1 MAVVGIDGCRA
12 GWFAVRLEDSGE
24 AQSRVFGEFDA
35 LWREWGDASLILV
48 DIPIGLP
55 DKNVTQRSCDS
66 VARRLIGPRRSS
78 VFPPPSRAALEHP
91 TYRQASDA
99 NFHEVGRK
107 LAWQTFY
114 LIPKV
119 RDVDRLL
126 NEIPASRERVR
137 EVHPEVCFWA
147 FAGERPMSS
156 NKKRAAGREERL
168 AVLRGVDRRSD
179 TIVESAKNSFLRG
192 EVAVDDVL
200 DALVAAYTA
209 GGDSSK
215 LRSIP
220 AVPETDSCGLP
231 MEMVYSAQAISHP

>member
-24 AQSRVFGEFDA
+24 VQTNVFGELDA
-35 LWREWGDASLILV
+35 LWQAWGDASQILV

-55 DKNVTQRSCDS
+55 DKNKKHRSCDS
-66 VARRLIGPRRSS
+66 IARRLIGPRRSS
-78 VFPPPSRAALEHP
+78 VFPPPSRAALERP

-99 NFHEVGRK
+99 NSKAVDRK

-119 RDVDRLL
+119 REVDRLL
-126 NEIPASRERVR
+126 RENDAARKSVR

-168 AVLRGVDRRSD
+168 ALLARVDRRTD
-179 TIVESAKNSFLRG
+179 AIVQSAKNAFLRR
-192 EVAVDDVL
+192 EVAVDDIL
-200 DALVAAYTA
+200 DALVATYTA
-209 GGDSSK
+209 EGGDSP

-220 AVPETDSCGLP
+220 AVPEADSCGLP
-231 MEMVYSAQAISHP
+231 IEMVYSAQAISHP